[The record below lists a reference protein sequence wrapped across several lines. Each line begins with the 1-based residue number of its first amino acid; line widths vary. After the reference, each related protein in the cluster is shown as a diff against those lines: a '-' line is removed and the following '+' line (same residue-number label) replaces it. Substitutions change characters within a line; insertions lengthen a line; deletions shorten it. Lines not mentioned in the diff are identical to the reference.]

1 MLNFKK
7 NNDGFSLIEIIIS
20 VALLSIIAATFLQI
34 FSGSFE
40 RIMAYG
46 RENIEHYEA
55 GGELEIALRDE
66 NYTGDNE
73 NVTTTDSNILVFNQ
87 SVTTSFIQSKS
98 KDLDTKL
105 ETGDQYIFAFAEKKG
120 AYNNEAFID
129 INGNEIY
136 DSGEAVVSSDALD
149 GVYADYESTDG
160 ILVIPYSESLNDN
173 ITSIDWRIK
182 DGIVIKRGVSINV
195 TGDVY
200 IDISAGDLV
209 MNSIVFESQGYMD
222 FTTDNGIIE
231 TQSSSII
238 AKGNLISFTCND
250 IYLNGF
256 SSRVAIIDNSDINF
270 YVDDNIYMNQYTFFY
285 DDASIIYAKNN
296 LDANLN
302 IANNINNNEFN

>member
-182 DGIVIKRGVSINV
+182 DGIVIKRGVSLNV